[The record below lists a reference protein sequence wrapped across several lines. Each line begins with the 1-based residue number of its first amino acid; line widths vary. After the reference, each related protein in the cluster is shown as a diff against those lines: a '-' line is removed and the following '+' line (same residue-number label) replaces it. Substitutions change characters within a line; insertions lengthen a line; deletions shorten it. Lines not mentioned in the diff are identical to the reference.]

1 MDASF
6 SVGCTL
12 FAHRFLWYTIVLVFA
27 SLPFPFPS
35 CQDKVPLFGPLLDGA
50 IVPAALL
57 PQLVRQTAL
66 NANRA
71 VRYNQA
77 GFNRPFPTR
86 KKYIDEIITRHAQ
99 QMSTD
104 QFMAN
109 FF

>member
-1 MDASF
+1 M
-6 SVGCTL
+6 
-12 FAHRFLWYTIVLVFA
+12 
-27 SLPFPFPS
+27 
-35 CQDKVPLFGPLLDGA
+35 QDKVPLFGPLQDGA